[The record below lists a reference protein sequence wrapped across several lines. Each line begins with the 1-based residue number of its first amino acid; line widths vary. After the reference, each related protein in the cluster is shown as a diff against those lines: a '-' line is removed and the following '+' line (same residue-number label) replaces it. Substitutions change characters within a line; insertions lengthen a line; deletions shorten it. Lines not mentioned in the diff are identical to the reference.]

1 MGIMMLAAAKG
12 TVLTFHVNTSQNENF
27 KKEITELFSSKFQ
40 DE

>member
-12 TVLTFHVNTSQNENF
+12 TNLIFHTESPEKEKF
-27 KKEITELFSSKFQ
+27 KTEMTELFSSKFQ